1 MTYTYIHVPVPRTD
15 IGNGI
20 KASAFGAAKFR
31 AWYICNCL
39 GTRVWGWEHLW
50 AYSSV
55 LSGTLRAEICAEW
68 NDESSWMTAVTLI
81 KMIQVVQTPQF
92 RGDQFDHHLQ
102 GSKANFSPHIQWAP
116 MFRLQTLKQK
126 PSVGIFFQEQNT
138 NRTFGQ
144 MGAQSCLSPSLH
156 YEMWWLQYG
165 QSPGMTPWHS
175 SRCHPDWQAEL
186 PPRRWALERKN
197 RTGRQDQLWGGCA
210 LRQPHWGEFLG
221 GPGWKASERGWSSDQ
236 SISALAM
243 VIV

>member
-1 MTYTYIHVPVPRTD
+1 MTYTYIHVPVPHTD
-15 IGNGI
+15 VGNGI

-31 AWYICNCL
+31 TWYICNCL

-102 GSKANFSPHIQWAP
+102 GSKANFSPHIQWTP

-126 PSVGIFFQEQNT
+126 PSVGIFFSGAKDQQNIWA
-138 NRTFGQ
+138 NG
-144 MGAQSCLSPSLH
+144 CPKLSISLTALWDV
-156 YEMWWLQYG
+156 MAAIW
-165 QSPGMTPWHS
+165 PKPWHDPMPQLQMS
-175 SRCHPDWQAEL
+175 SRLAG
-186 PPRRWALERKN
+186 WAPSQEMSY
-197 RTGRQDQLWGGCA
+197 GREKQD
-210 LRQPHWGEFLG
+210 R
-221 GPGWKASERGWSSDQ
+221 
-236 SISALAM
+236 
-243 VIV
+243 